1 MEIRFAISAIIFIGS
16 YLPLSVILLAQD
28 VDYRAIKSIFDE
40 GLSHSVLG
48 SALKNPDFSL
58 LIFLLCGVCF
68 VISLLSLRL
77 ANPKTPIQVKEAK
90 YIPAELMN
98 YTLPYVV
105 SFMTFDYQETGKFI
119 GLIVFLA
126 WMFLITHR
134 SGQVILN
141 PLLIVFGWRHYE
153 VKYQFSGS
161 DKDFLGHGLS
171 RDKIEQGD
179 PCLQSSMQ
187 DIMIITLDEKRN

>member
-1 MEIRFAISAIIFIGS
+1 
-16 YLPLSVILLAQD
+16 
-28 VDYRAIKSIFDE
+28 
-40 GLSHSVLG
+40 
-48 SALKNPDFSL
+48 
-58 LIFLLCGVCF
+58 
-68 VISLLSLRL
+68 LRL
-77 ANPKTPIQVKEAK
+77 ADPKTPIKVKEAK

-119 GLIVFLA
+119 GLIIFLA
-126 WMFLITHR
+126 WVFLITHR

-161 DKDFLGHGLS
+161 EKVYLGHGLS
-171 RDKIEQGD
+171 RDKIEPGE
-179 PCLQSSMQ
+179 PCLQSIIQ
-187 DIMIITLDEKRN
+187 DIMIITLDEKRNNV